1 MDALME
7 LLRETRERSMQV
19 EGRQEKSLA
28 SHRLILEALKRGDA
42 AGAEAAMR
50 QHLHQVETIVLKTL

>member
-7 LLRETRERSMQV
+7 LLRETREHSLQA

-42 AGAEAAMR
+42 AGAEVSMR